1 MKKLTC
7 ADWVMIVLILILV
20 FVGMAVVAYSQE
32 DGAIWWVT
40 PSGKIQD
47 AIDRASNGDLVLV
60 QPGTYYENI
69 DFKGKAIFV
78 QGNGGASNTVIDG
91 GRYTPAPDPEDPS
104 FGCVV
109 RFISGEGPESVLQG
123 FTITNGVG
131 LWWEYGSWE
140 EGEYVEKIYSRGAG
154 IYGWGSGA
162 TIRNCHI
169 VDNNTY
175 SNHPG
180 SWHQEVVAGGAM
192 HFGNYWLDAPITWSL
207 PEMQYYDVV
216 VEGCTIEDNAS
227 GERAPGCRFKGIRS
241 LTFKNNIVKDNH
253 MKGLYKVSSPGL
265 ALAVYASGRDPDGDA
280 HIHISGNRFYANN
293 ASEYAIEYP
302 DNVVRLQSNNHEY
315 ASLTTDIYNNVI
327 ADNQRLGGLYCSG
340 GNTTNIHHNTIYTDY
355 WTWGAS
361 GKALNVGNDGTFYY
375 TQVHVHNNIIWHEA
389 QMFSHIVRF
398 FGKADVW
405 WSHNCWNYSP
415 TGFHNIIWYNLYD
428 MNAFHPDWV
437 NVVNDNP
444 LLVDPGPYGNYD
456 YHLTSA
462 SPCIEQG
469 LGGLC
474 TVDFEGDERNKVNCS
489 DIGADEL
496 VNE

>member
-1 MKKLTC
+1 MRKMRTEHWFMLGL
-7 ADWVMIVLILILV
+7 VLILV
-20 FVGMAVVAYSQE
+20 FLGMAVVVLGQ
-32 DGAIWWVT
+32 DRGAIWWVT

-47 AIDRASNGDLVLV
+47 AIDRSSNGDLVLV

-69 DFKGKAIFV
+69 DFKGKAIYV
-78 QGNGGASNTVIDG
+78 CSNGGPSNTVIDG
-91 GRYTPAPDPEDPS
+91 GHYVPAPDPEDPS

-162 TIRNCHI
+162 TIRNCRI

-192 HFGNYWLDAPITWSL
+192 HFGNYWLDAPITWPL

-253 MKGLYKVSSPGL
+253 MKGIHEVTSPGF
-265 ALAVYASGRDPDGDA
+265 ALGVYANGIDYDGNA
-280 HIHISGNRFYANN
+280 YMEISGNEFYNNN
-293 ASEYAIEYP
+293 ATEYEIEYP
-302 DNVVRLQSNNHEY
+302 ENTIRLQLDYNGYQS
-315 ASLTTDIYNNVI
+315 TTLDFYNNIV
-327 ADNQRLGGLYCSG
+327 ADNARLGGVYVCG
-340 GNTTNIHHNTIYTDY
+340 GNEVNIHHNTIYTDY

-361 GKALNVGNDGTFYY
+361 WRAIQVGNLSGSYY
-375 TQVHVHNNIIWHEA
+375 TQAYVHNNIFWHEA
-389 QMFSHIVRF
+389 QMTSSTIRF
-398 FGKADVW
+398 FHKADVY
-405 WSHNCWNYSP
+405 WSYNCWNYAP
-415 TGFHNIIWYNLYD
+415 NGWHNLEFYTLDGTFYG
-428 MNAFHPDWV
+428 DWV

-444 LLVDPGPYGNYD
+444 LLVDTGPYGAHD

-474 TVDFEGDERNKVNCS
+474 TVDFEGDVRDVDYP

-496 VNE
+496 VVSIK